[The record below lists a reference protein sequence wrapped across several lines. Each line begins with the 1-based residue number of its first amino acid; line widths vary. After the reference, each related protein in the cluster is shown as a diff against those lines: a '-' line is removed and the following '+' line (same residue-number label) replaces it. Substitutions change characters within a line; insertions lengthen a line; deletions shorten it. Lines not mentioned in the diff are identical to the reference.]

1 MMALIASILRALHL
15 PWWTSKPLDP
25 TRIYVFN
32 IRGKAP
38 MNLTTLQKETFTFAL
53 LNKKGQPVQNPSFV
67 GKPDWLVIPSGVA
80 SLFPSDDGLS
90 CEVAAV
96 AIGTC
101 EVSVKVSANTS
112 TNIVVFTGH
121 GTVVV
126 SADSRDNDPASL
138 VISAGPVTD
147 Q

>member
-1 MMALIASILRALHL
+1 
-15 PWWTSKPLDP
+15 
-25 TRIYVFN
+25 
-32 IRGKAP
+32 